1 MSIARI
7 QSIYFRAR
15 YGYSASEI
23 ARIVGLK
30 PQTVRNMHSFYL
42 KERPLFKYR
51 AGVGGV
57 KVISRLERKKP
68 FSGL

>member
-1 MSIARI
+1 MPYSEILFPLILISVSSILDEYRRI

-15 YGYSASEI
+15 YGYSTSEI

-42 KERPLFKYR
+42 KERPLFK
-51 AGVGGV
+51 
-57 KVISRLERKKP
+57 
-68 FSGL
+68 